1 MNGQTQG
8 ILLALTAFAI
18 YAAHDTLIK
27 LLGGAYSPF
36 QIVFFSVLF
45 SFPLTSVMLMRDRAP
60 GTLRP
65 VHPWWMA
72 VRTVSIV
79 IASGAAFYAF
89 SALPLA
95 DTYAILFAMPIL
107 VTVLAIPILGERVRL
122 RRGIAIVTGLIGVGI
137 VLQPGQSELTLGH
150 GAALVAAFGSALAST
165 IVRRIG
171 PDERSVVMLLY
182 PSVATFVV
190 MGAIL
195 PATYRPMAGIDFAL
209 SAMIAILA
217 FAAMLFMIEAYKRA
231 EAAIV
236 APMQYS
242 QILWAIFYG
251 WLLFDEW
258 PGWTTFA
265 GVGLIIASGLYIVFR
280 EARGG
285 ASEHTPVLRT
295 RSRVGTP
302 AAPRISTALRHFG
315 LLK

>member
-1 MNGQTQG
+1 MHGQTQG

-107 VTVLAIPILGERVRL
+107 VTLLAIPILGERVRL

-171 PDERSVVMLLY
+171 SDERSVVMLLY

-195 PATYRPMAGIDFAL
+195 PATYSPMAGIDFAL
-209 SAMIAILA
+209 SAMIAVLA

-285 ASEHTPVLRT
+285 ASQNTPVLRT

-302 AAPRISTALRHFG
+302 AAPRISTALRLFG